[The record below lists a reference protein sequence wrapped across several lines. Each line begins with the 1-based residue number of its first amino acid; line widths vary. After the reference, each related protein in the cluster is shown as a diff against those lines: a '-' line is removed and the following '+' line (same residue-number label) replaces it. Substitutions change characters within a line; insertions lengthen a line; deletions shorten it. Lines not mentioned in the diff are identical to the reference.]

1 MAAGTL
7 AGMRVGRLIYSF
19 RKIVAGAALTL
30 TLGQASAA
38 PEQPIPSATNSVAKP
53 AAIAAAPS
61 VTNAP
66 AAEDLIA
73 RKFVQMCA
81 GCHTIGGGKRTGPD
95 LVTSIAWPVPDLKK
109 GVKNMEK
116 NVGPMTDE
124 TLDAFVALIKSPEVK
139 QRLAAAEQQIAAM
152 FAAKMA
158 PASAELGGQLF
169 RGTAPFANG
178 GLACIACHAVDG
190 KGGNLG
196 LPLNG
201 VHQKLGTTALVSA
214 IEKAGFK
221 IMEPAYRRHP
231 VTAQEALHLAK
242 YFETLNPK
250 APLLAGTRISTR
262 GSGPGRRA
270 AARDDLLLP
279 PESREQSRAAA
290 TPEEIAS

>member
-1 MAAGTL
+1 
-7 AGMRVGRLIYSF
+7 MRVGRLINSLQ
-19 RKIVAGAALTL
+19 KIAAGAALTL
-30 TLGQASAA
+30 SIGFANAA
-38 PEQPIPSATNSVAKP
+38 PQQSPPPPTVSEAKP
-53 AAIAAAPS
+53 ATADTAPAG
-61 VTNAP
+61 TNAP

-124 TLDAFVALIKSPEVK
+124 TLDAFVALLKSPEVK
-139 QRLAAAEQQIAAM
+139 PRLTAAEQQIAAM
-152 FAAKMA
+152 FAARMA
-158 PASAELGGQLF
+158 PASAELGAKLF
-169 RGTAPFANG
+169 RGSAPFANG

-190 KGGNLG
+190 HGGNLG
-196 LPLNG
+196 PELNG

-221 IMEPAYRRHP
+221 IMEPAYRHHP

-242 YFETLNPK
+242 YFETLNPQAPRLATSAFLPAGAALATALLLGMTFYYRQNRANNH
-250 APLLAGTRISTR
+250 APL
-262 GSGPGRRA
+262 PRR
-270 AARDDLLLP
+270 RK
-279 PESREQSRAAA
+279 
-290 TPEEIAS
+290 